1 MNFATL
7 KSYIKKYP
15 VGTGAVIIAV
25 VMLGAFVFRY
35 MEYSEMQSSFAT
47 TVAEGQRLA
56 ANVSHA
62 AQLEEQLHSLEA
74 ANTAITE
81 RLVNPS
87 DLAINLQ
94 YFYKLESD
102 TGVKLLDTHPV
113 DTRAG
118 GKASPKGT
126 YTPVQYAVSL
136 QGSYAR
142 TLVFLRKL
150 EHGVFF
156 SRVISASCGQSQTEQ
171 DKGGGDTVISLT
183 VELLGRS

>member
-1 MNFATL
+1 MNFAAL

-15 VGTGAVIIAV
+15 VGTGAVVVAV
-25 VMLGAFVFRY
+25 IMLGAFIFRY
-35 MEYSEMQSSFAT
+35 LEYSEMQSSFAT

-62 AQLEEQLHSLEA
+62 AQLDEQLHELEA
-74 ANTAITE
+74 ANTTITE

-94 YFYKLESD
+94 YFYKLEAD

-113 DTRAG
+113 DARAG
-118 GKASPKGT
+118 AKVSAKGA

-142 TLVFLRKL
+142 TLVFLRRL

-156 SRVISASCGQSQTEQ
+156 SRVISGSCSQSQSEQ
-171 DKGGGDTVISLT
+171 DKGGGDTVMSLT